1 MPLIKRYSNRK
12 LYDTVAKQY
21 ITLEGI
27 AELIRQG
34 QNVQVIDH
42 ATGEDLTA
50 VTLTQIIFEQE
61 KKQSGFLPRSILSDM
76 IQVGGER
83 LNQLQRN
90 LISHLL
96 PIDEEIK
103 RRVQALVRQGE
114 LTEDEGRGLL
124 DKLLDPSETS
134 VTSVSSLSNHLFP
147 GEAEVEIMLNK
158 HNIPT
163 RKDLE
168 RLTAQLDRLA
178 AELEQL
184 SNIQR

>member
-34 QNVQVIDH
+34 QAVQVIDH
-42 ATGEDLTA
+42 ASGEDLTA
-50 VTLTQIIFEQE
+50 LTLTQIIFDQE
-61 KKQSGFLPRSILSDM
+61 KKQSGFLPHSLLSDM
-76 IQVGGER
+76 IQKGGER

-90 LISHLL
+90 LVSQLSFLL

-103 RRVQALVRQGE
+103 RRVQTLVSQGE
-114 LTEDEGRGLL
+114 LSEDEGRRLL
-124 DKLLDPSETS
+124 DKLLDPSIAS
-134 VTSVSSLSNHLFP
+134 IFNHILP
-147 GEAEVEIMLNK
+147 GEAGFEIVLNK
-158 HNIPT
+158 RGIPT

-168 RLTAQLDRLA
+168 RLTLQLDELA
-178 AELEQL
+178 SDLEQL
-184 SNIQR
+184 NKIQN

>member
-12 LYDTVAKQY
+12 LYDTEAKQY

-42 ATGEDLTA
+42 ASGEDLTA
-50 VTLTQIIFEQE
+50 VTLTQIVFEQE

-76 IQVGGER
+76 IEVGGER

-90 LISHLL
+90 LVSQLSFLL

-103 RRVQALVRQGE
+103 RRVQTLVRQGE
-114 LTEDEGRGLL
+114 LSEEEGRSLL
-124 DKLLDPSETS
+124 DKLLDPGVSALSGRLFSGET
-134 VTSVSSLSNHLFP
+134 L
-147 GEAEVEIMLNK
+147 VEMVLNK
-158 HNIPT
+158 RGIPT

-168 RLTAQLDRLA
+168 RITAQLDALA
-178 AELEQL
+178 AELEQFSKL
-184 SNIQR
+184 QR

>member
-34 QNVQVIDH
+34 QDVQVIDH

-90 LISHLL
+90 LVSQLSFLL

-103 RRVQALVRQGE
+103 RRIQTLIRQGK
-114 LTEDEGRGLL
+114 LNEDEGKNLL
-124 DKLLDPSETS
+124 DKLLDPSAG
-134 VTSVSSLSNHLFP
+134 SLSNHMFP
-147 GEAEVEIMLNK
+147 GEAEVESMLNQR
-158 HNIPT
+158 NIPT

-168 RLTAQLDRLA
+168 RLTVQIDALA
-178 AELEQL
+178 SELEQL
-184 SNIQR
+184 SKIQR